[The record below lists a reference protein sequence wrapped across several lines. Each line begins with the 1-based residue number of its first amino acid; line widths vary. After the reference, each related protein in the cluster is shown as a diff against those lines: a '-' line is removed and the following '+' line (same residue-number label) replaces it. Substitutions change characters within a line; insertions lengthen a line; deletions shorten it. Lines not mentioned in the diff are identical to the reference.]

1 MTSEKFRL
9 TIWGGNAII
18 MQYFRFGAGRKCH
31 GVWPRFRPSQG
42 KGGDGRLKKSLLG
55 LGFGVL
61 LMLLMLAAMVSAP
74 AEEEIPPPPKPA
86 PVCGLQPLR
95 PAEANGE
102 MPPAKRASVRSETAL
117 PQTRPAAPACPSADA
132 NGVPLLRQTYR
143 RANFR
148 AFHYSD
154 EAG

>member
-1 MTSEKFRL
+1 M
-9 TIWGGNAII
+9 
-18 MQYFRFGAGRKCH
+18 
-31 GVWPRFRPSQG
+31 
-42 KGGDGRLKKSLLG
+42 KKSLIG

-74 AEEEIPPPPKPA
+74 AEEEAPPPVPA
-86 PVCGLQPLR
+86 PVCAAQMTAPEPERGAAPER
-95 PAEANGE
+95 RRAAEGHE
-102 MPPAKRASVRSETAL
+102 EAL
-117 PQTRPAAPACPSADA
+117 PAVRQTPPRCPRADA

-148 AFHYSD
+148 AFHFSD